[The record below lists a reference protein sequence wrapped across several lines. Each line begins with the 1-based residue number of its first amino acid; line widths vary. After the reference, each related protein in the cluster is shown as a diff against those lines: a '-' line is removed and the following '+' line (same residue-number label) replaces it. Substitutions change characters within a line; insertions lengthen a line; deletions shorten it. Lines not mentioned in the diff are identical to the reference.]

1 MNAPI
6 SLPSPRLL
14 DRPPEEGARRL
25 ALAFLDQ
32 AAAARPRLDDPED
45 SEALHD
51 FRVGL
56 RRLRSALRS
65 YRPFLDDAVP
75 RKLARRLRD
84 LAGGTGAGRDTE
96 VQIEWLRDKGR
107 HLGAY
112 HRAGYAWL
120 LARLEERKREAYR
133 EILDE
138 AAHEFAELEKE
149 LRKRLSVYHAEIHL
163 EGDGPR
169 DTLGRAAAGLLR
181 DHARELDDHLARI
194 AGPDD
199 EEQSH
204 EARIA
209 AKRLRYLLEPL
220 ADECPEAR
228 PVVKRIK
235 ALQDLLGELHD
246 AHVLETELAAWLEE
260 AALDRARKLLDLT
273 LQDSPD
279 TDLLRLERRRS
290 REAGILALARLNR
303 ARRDRLHE
311 SLADQWLDGKGKPL
325 LDDMEILAALLEGP
339 AEPDPKP
346 AE

>member
-1 MNAPI
+1 MSAVAG
-6 SLPSPRLL
+6 LPPARLL

-32 AAAARPRLDDPED
+32 AAAARPRLDNPAD

-56 RRLRSALRS
+56 RRLRSCLRS
-65 YRPFLDDAVP
+65 YRAYLDDALP
-75 RKLARRLRD
+75 KRLARRLRD
-84 LAGGTGAGRDTE
+84 LAAATGMGRDTE

-112 HRAGYAWL
+112 HRAGYTWL
-120 LARLEERKREAYR
+120 LAHLEERKKEAYE

-138 AAHEFAELEKE
+138 AAHEFADLEKD
-149 LRKRLSVYHAEIHL
+149 LRKRLSVYHAEVHL
-163 EGDGPR
+163 EGDGPQ
-169 DTLGRAAAGLLR
+169 DTLGRAAAGILR
-181 DHARELDDHLARI
+181 AHVEELDDHLARI

-220 ADECPEAR
+220 ADELPQAK

-246 AHVLETELAAWLEE
+246 AHVLETELGAWLET
-260 AALDRARKLLDLT
+260 AATDRTRKLLDLT
-273 LQDSPD
+273 LTDSSD
-279 TDLLRLERRRS
+279 KALLRTERRRS

-311 SLADQWLDGKGKPL
+311 TLADQWLNGKGKPML
-325 LDDMEILAALLEGP
+325 EDTAGLAAVLEGA
-339 AEPDPKP
+339 AEPSPE
-346 AE
+346 A